1 MIERY
6 SHGVIY
12 VLDQEEALAF
22 YTERLGFEL
31 REDATL
37 DEFRWLTVGPPDQP
51 DLELILIEPGPPMF
65 DPETAE
71 QLKAIV
77 AKGAMGAGALETEDC
92 ARTYE
97 ELRARG
103 VEFLTEPTERSY
115 GIEATLRDNSGN
127 WFSLVQR
134 LEADAD

>member
-1 MIERY
+1 MIDRY

-12 VLDQEEALAF
+12 VLDQDEALTF
-22 YTERLGFEL
+22 YTEKLGFEV

-37 DEFRWLTVGPPDQP
+37 DEFRWLTVGSRGQP

-71 QLKAIV
+71 HLKAIV
-77 AKGAMGAGALETEDC
+77 AKGQMGAGALETEDC
-92 ARTYE
+92 AGTYE
-97 ELRARG
+97 ELKQRG
-103 VEFLTEPTERSY
+103 VEFLTEPTERPY

-134 LEADAD
+134 PGGA